1 MIHELLAEGGENART
16 GRELAQYLDCR
27 IRDIT
32 IQIERER
39 REGQPIC
46 AATGENPGYYLAA
59 TPEELEHYCNQLKGR
74 AIEMFK
80 TRQALVRVL
89 RKVRDTRQQEA

>member
-1 MIHELLAEGGENART
+1 MIHELLAEGRENART
-16 GRELAQYLDCR
+16 GRELAKYLNCR

-32 IQIERER
+32 IQVERER
-39 REGQPIC
+39 RQGQPIC
-46 AATGENPGYYLAA
+46 AATGDNPGYYLAA
-59 TPEELEHYCNQLKGR
+59 TPEELEHYCDRLKGR

-89 RKVRDTRQQEA
+89 RQVRDARQQEA